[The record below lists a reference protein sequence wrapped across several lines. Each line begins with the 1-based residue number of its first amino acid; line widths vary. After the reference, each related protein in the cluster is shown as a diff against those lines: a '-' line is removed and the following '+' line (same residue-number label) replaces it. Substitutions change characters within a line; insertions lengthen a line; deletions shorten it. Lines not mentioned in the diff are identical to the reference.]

1 MSPRRYYRSRTTRP
15 KQRYSVENTLLSIST
30 DVDTSTV
37 STFQAQGIQ
46 DLVPALASNIPRKV
60 SHIHLH
66 FDAQSVDI
74 CFAVV
79 YVPAGYT
86 PNFLG
91 LTADSP
97 NLYNPNQF
105 LMGSGYI
112 TQGGQVNF
120 TIPTK
125 RILHSGDNIRL
136 IIAHPG
142 STVQVL
148 TFAARYAICAL

>member
-15 KQRYSVENTLLSIST
+15 KQRYSVENVLLDLVT
-30 DVDTSTV
+30 TEDTSLV
-37 STFQAQGIQ
+37 SVFGRQGIQ
-46 DLVPALASNIPRKV
+46 DIVPALSSNIPRKV

-105 LMGSGYI
+105 LMGTGYVVA
-112 TQGGQVNF
+112 GGKVNF

-136 IIAHPG
+136 IIATNVSG
-142 STVQVL
+142 TGTQ
-148 TFAARYAICAL
+148 FAAKYAICAL

>member
-15 KQRYSVENTLLSIST
+15 KQRYSVENTVLNINA
-30 DVDTSTV
+30 DVDTSAV
-37 STFQAQGIQ
+37 SIYARQGIT

-60 SHIHLH
+60 SHIRLH
-66 FDAQSVDI
+66 FSDQTADFV
-74 CFAVV
+74 FAVV

-91 LTADSP
+91 LTSDSP

-105 LMGSGYI
+105 LMGTGYVVA
-112 TQGGQVNF
+112 GGQVNF

-136 IIAHPG
+136 IIATNVSG
-142 STVQVL
+142 TGTQ
-148 TFAARYAICAL
+148 FAAKYAICAL